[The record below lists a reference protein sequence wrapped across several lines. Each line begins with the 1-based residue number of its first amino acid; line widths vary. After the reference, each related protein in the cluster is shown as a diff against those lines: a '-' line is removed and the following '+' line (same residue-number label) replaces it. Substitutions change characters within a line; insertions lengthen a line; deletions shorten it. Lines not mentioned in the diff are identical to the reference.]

1 MKKIMLV
8 FGTRPEAIKVAP
20 IVIEL
25 KKRPQIYTLLCN
37 SGQHKQMLDEVFAD
51 FKLVPDIALNVMSDN
66 QSLASLTA
74 RLFESF
80 DRILEKEKPDLIV
93 VQGDTTTVMVAA
105 MCAYYRG
112 IKIAHIEAG
121 LRSFNKHAPF
131 PEEVNR
137 QIVTRIADLHFA
149 PTRNAYANLIREGI
163 DPDYAFVTGNTVID
177 SLMRAK
183 ELSLGKDEYLDSTV
197 KHAIA
202 DGKRIV
208 LITAHRRENFGK
220 GFDEICNAINS
231 LANKYED
238 CLFVFPVHLNPN
250 VQVPVK
256 NLLKNTPRVYLMPP
270 LSYFQFQAL
279 LRSSYLVLTD
289 SGGLQEE
296 APALC
301 KPVLIMRDVT
311 ERPEGVKTG
320 CARLV
325 GTKKQSI
332 VDGVSLLL
340 DCEDEY
346 IKMTSAQNPYG
357 HGHSAERIVDAILR
371 TSELK

>member
-1 MKKIMLV
+1 MKIMAIA
-8 FGTRPEAIKVAP
+8 GTRPEAIKVAP

-183 ELSLGKDEYLDSTV
+183 ELSLDKDEYLDSTV

>member
-1 MKKIMLV
+1 MKIMV
-8 FGTRPEAIKVAP
+8 IAGTRPEAIKVAP

-149 PTRNAYANLIREGI
+149 PTRNADANLIREGI

-231 LANKYED
+231 
-238 CLFVFPVHLNPN
+238 
-250 VQVPVK
+250 
-256 NLLKNTPRVYLMPP
+256 
-270 LSYFQFQAL
+270 
-279 LRSSYLVLTD
+279 
-289 SGGLQEE
+289 
-296 APALC
+296 
-301 KPVLIMRDVT
+301 
-311 ERPEGVKTG
+311 
-320 CARLV
+320 
-325 GTKKQSI
+325 
-332 VDGVSLLL
+332 
-340 DCEDEY
+340 
-346 IKMTSAQNPYG
+346 
-357 HGHSAERIVDAILR
+357 
-371 TSELK
+371 

>member
-1 MKKIMLV
+1 MKIMV
-8 FGTRPEAIKVAP
+8 IAGTRPEAIKVAP

-80 DRILEKEKPDLIV
+80 ERILEKEKPDLIV

>member
-1 MKKIMLV
+1 MKIMV
-8 FGTRPEAIKVAP
+8 IAGTRPEAIKVAP

-256 NLLKNTPRVYLMPP
+256 NLLKNTPRVYLIPP

-325 GTKKQSI
+325 GVKKQSI

>member
-1 MKKIMLV
+1 MKIMV
-8 FGTRPEAIKVAP
+8 IAGTRPEAIKVAP

-220 GFDEICNAINS
+220 GFDEICNAIKS

>member
-1 MKKIMLV
+1 MKIMV
-8 FGTRPEAIKVAP
+8 IAGTRPEAIKVAP

-74 RLFESF
+74 RLFDSF
-80 DRILEKEKPDLIV
+80 ERILEKEKPDLIV

-105 MCAYYRG
+105 LCAYYRG

-121 LRSFNKHAPF
+121 LRSFDKHAPF

-325 GTKKQSI
+325 GTKKQSV

>member
-1 MKKIMLV
+1 MKIMV
-8 FGTRPEAIKVAP
+8 IAGTRPEAIKVAP

>member
-1 MKKIMLV
+1 MKIMV
-8 FGTRPEAIKVAP
+8 IAGTRPEAIKVAP

-74 RLFESF
+74 RLFDSF
-80 DRILEKEKPDLIV
+80 ERILEKEKPDLIV

-121 LRSFNKHAPF
+121 LRSFDKHAPF

-325 GTKKQSI
+325 GVKKQSI

>member
-1 MKKIMLV
+1 MKIMV
-8 FGTRPEAIKVAP
+8 IAGTRPEAIKVAP

-256 NLLKNTPRVYLMPP
+256 NLLKNTPRVYLVPP

>member
-1 MKKIMLV
+1 MVIA
-8 FGTRPEAIKVAP
+8 GTRPEAIKVAP

-325 GTKKQSI
+325 GVKKQSI

-340 DCEDEY
+340 DCEDDY
-346 IKMTSAQNPYG
+346 IKITSAKNQYG

>member
-1 MKKIMLV
+1 MKIMV
-8 FGTRPEAIKVAP
+8 IAGTRPEAIKVAP

-220 GFDEICNAINS
+220 GFDEICNAIKS

-256 NLLKNTPRVYLMPP
+256 NLLKNTPRVYLIPP

-325 GTKKQSI
+325 GVKKQSI

>member
-1 MKKIMLV
+1 MKIMV
-8 FGTRPEAIKVAP
+8 IAGTRPEAIKVAP

-74 RLFESF
+74 RLFDSF
-80 DRILEKEKPDLIV
+80 ERILEKEKPDLIV

-183 ELSLGKDEYLDSTV
+183 ESSLGKDEYLDSTV

-256 NLLKNTPRVYLMPP
+256 NLLKNTPRVYLIPP

-325 GTKKQSI
+325 GVKKQSI

>member
-1 MKKIMLV
+1 MKIMV
-8 FGTRPEAIKVAP
+8 IAGTRPEAIKVAP

-325 GTKKQSI
+325 GVKKQSI

>member
-1 MKKIMLV
+1 
-8 FGTRPEAIKVAP
+8 
-20 IVIEL
+20 
-25 KKRPQIYTLLCN
+25 
-37 SGQHKQMLDEVFAD
+37 
-51 FKLVPDIALNVMSDN
+51 
-66 QSLASLTA
+66 
-74 RLFESF
+74 
-80 DRILEKEKPDLIV
+80 
-93 VQGDTTTVMVAA
+93 
-105 MCAYYRG
+105 
-112 IKIAHIEAG
+112 
-121 LRSFNKHAPF
+121 
-131 PEEVNR
+131 
-137 QIVTRIADLHFA
+137 
-149 PTRNAYANLIREGI
+149 
-163 DPDYAFVTGNTVID
+163 
-177 SLMRAK
+177 
-183 ELSLGKDEYLDSTV
+183 
-197 KHAIA
+197 
-202 DGKRIV
+202 
-208 LITAHRRENFGK
+208 
-220 GFDEICNAINS
+220 
-231 LANKYED
+231 
-238 CLFVFPVHLNPN
+238 
-250 VQVPVK
+250 
-256 NLLKNTPRVYLMPP
+256 MPP

-325 GTKKQSI
+325 GVKKQSI

>member
-1 MKKIMLV
+1 MKIMV
-8 FGTRPEAIKVAP
+8 IAGTRPEAIKVAP

-37 SGQHKQMLDEVFAD
+37 SGQHKQMLDDVFAD

>member
-1 MKKIMLV
+1 MKIMV
-8 FGTRPEAIKVAP
+8 IAGTRPEAIKVAP

-74 RLFESF
+74 RLFKSF

>member
-1 MKKIMLV
+1 MKIMAIA
-8 FGTRPEAIKVAP
+8 GTRPEAIKVAP

>member
-1 MKKIMLV
+1 MKIMV
-8 FGTRPEAIKVAP
+8 IAGTRPEAIKVAP

-80 DRILEKEKPDLIV
+80 ERILEKEKPDLIV

-325 GTKKQSI
+325 GVKKQSI

>member
-1 MKKIMLV
+1 MKIMV
-8 FGTRPEAIKVAP
+8 IAGTRPEAIKVAP

-74 RLFESF
+74 RLFDSF
-80 DRILEKEKPDLIV
+80 ERILEKEKPDLIV

-256 NLLKNTPRVYLMPP
+256 NLLKNTPRVYLIPP

-325 GTKKQSI
+325 GVKKQSI